1 MNSQGRGGQ
10 GDSGLSLRFDS
21 FVFDLWRF
29 PASWRFSFPSP
40 MVPPMATESAHRTQ
54 SRAAYNISRVQS
66 RQDQAR
72 LRSWIMTNI
81 TNLQLRTLLEK
92 HLTPE
97 QDLHISSQS
106 SQQILTAQFNPAKP
120 QHILPVL
127 TLANQCESSPC
138 SKTGQ
143 NRQNQCFKRHFVTL
157 SLCHFAV
164 EFVEFTAVCNL
175 SDFQTYPL
183 PGTQNSVKPKTSWV
197 FLGFPLGVKDGKG
210 THRKCRL
217 AILESWRPVAKFANL
232 GDEEQVK

>member
-1 MNSQGRGGQ
+1 MNSQAIPWRWYSMITLHLELLVYLASRFVSNLVHYPQWNQFTSGLKWPPHKAKTAKKHRKMNSQGRGGQ

-127 TLANQCESSPC
+127 TLANQCESM
-138 SKTGQ
+138 
-143 NRQNQCFKRHFVTL
+143 R
-157 SLCHFAV
+157 
-164 EFVEFTAVCNL
+164 
-175 SDFQTYPL
+175 
-183 PGTQNSVKPKTSWV
+183 
-197 FLGFPLGVKDGKG
+197 
-210 THRKCRL
+210 
-217 AILESWRPVAKFANL
+217 I
-232 GDEEQVK
+232 

>member
-127 TLANQCESSPC
+127 TLANQCESMRIKPMFQDRTKQAEPMFQEAFC
-138 SKTGQ
+138 
-143 NRQNQCFKRHFVTL
+143 HFVTL
-157 SLCHFAV
+157 SLCSWICWIYSRLQPFR
-164 EFVEFTAVCNL
+164 L
-175 SDFQTYPL
+175 SDLSPPWHPKLRQ
-183 PGTQNSVKPKTSWV
+183 TQN
-197 FLGFPLGVKDGKG
+197 FLGFPRFSSRSKG
-210 THRKCRL
+210 
-217 AILESWRPVAKFANL
+217 W
-232 GDEEQVK
+232 